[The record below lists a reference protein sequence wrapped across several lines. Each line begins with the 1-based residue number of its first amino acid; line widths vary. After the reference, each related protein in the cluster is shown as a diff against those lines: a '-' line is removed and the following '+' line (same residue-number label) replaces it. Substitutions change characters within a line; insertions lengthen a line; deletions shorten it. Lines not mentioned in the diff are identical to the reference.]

1 MVVTYPSIDPIA
13 LSLGPLKVHWYGL
26 MYLLGFAAFWWLG
39 LRRARRDDYAIGP
52 EQVGDML
59 FYAALGVI
67 LGGRIGYLLFYGFA
81 EVMADP
87 LYAFRVWEGGMS
99 YHGGLI
105 GVLIATWL
113 YARKIGARFFNLTD
127 FGAPMVPIGLFF
139 GRIGNFI
146 NGELW
151 GRPTGGDWGMI
162 FPHVDNL
169 PRHPSQLYEA
179 SLEGIVLFVVLWWY
193 SARPRPTGAVSG
205 WFLILYG
212 VFRFSI
218 EFFRE
223 PDVQLGF
230 IALDWLTMGQLLS
243 LPMIVAGAVILAWS
257 KRPENRVAPA

>member
-1 MVVTYPSIDPIA
+1 MVTYPSINPIA
-13 LSLGPLKVHWYGL
+13 LSLGPLKIHWYGL

-39 LRRARRDDYAIGP
+39 TRRAGRKGAVIQP

-59 FYAALGVI
+59 FYVALGVV
-67 LGGRIGYLLFYGFA
+67 LGGRIGYLLFYGLGG
-81 EVMADP
+81 VLADP
-87 LYAFRVWEGGMS
+87 TSAFRIWEGGMS

-105 GVLIATWL
+105 GVLIATAL
-113 YARKIGARFFNLTD
+113 YARKIGCRFFELTD

-151 GRPTGGDWGMI
+151 GRPTGSDWGMV

-179 SLEGIVLFVVLWWY
+179 GLEGIVLFAVLWWY
-193 SARPRPTGAVSG
+193 SSKPRPTGAVSG
-205 WFLILYG
+205 LFLLLYG
-212 VFRFSI
+212 VFRFGV

-230 IALDWLTMGQLLS
+230 VALHWMTMGQILS
-243 LPMIVAGAVILAWS
+243 LPMIVAGIVILVWAW
-257 KRPENRVAPA
+257 RRQQEVAHS

>member
-1 MVVTYPSIDPIA
+1 MVITYPSIDPIA
-13 LSLGPLKVHWYGL
+13 LSLGPLKIHWYGL

-39 LRRARRDDYAIGP
+39 TLRARRDDYTIKP

-67 LGGRIGYLLFYGFA
+67 LGGRLGYLLFYGFA
-81 EVMADP
+81 EVVKDP
-87 LYAFRVWEGGMS
+87 LSAFRVWEGGMS

-127 FGAPMVPIGLFF
+127 FGAPMVPMGLFF
-139 GRIGNFI
+139 GRLGNFI

-151 GRPTGGDWGMI
+151 GRPTSGDWGMI

-179 SLEGIVLFVVLWWY
+179 GLEGIVMFIVLWRF
-193 SARPRPTGAVSG
+193 SALPRRTGAVSG
-205 WFLILYG
+205 LFLILYG
-212 VFRFSI
+212 TFRFTV

-230 IALDWLTMGQLLS
+230 IALNWLTMGQLLS
-243 LPMIVAGAVILAWS
+243 LPMIVAGVAIVLWS
-257 KRPENRVAPA
+257 RRPENAVAAA